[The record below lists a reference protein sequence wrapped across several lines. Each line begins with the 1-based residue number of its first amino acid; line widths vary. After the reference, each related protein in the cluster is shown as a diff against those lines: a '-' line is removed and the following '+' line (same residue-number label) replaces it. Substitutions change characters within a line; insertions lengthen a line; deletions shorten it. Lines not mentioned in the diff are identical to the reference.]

1 MVKKF
6 TDFKA
11 FNDDPDDVEED
22 ADGKKFVVKTNAI
35 LYLVDAGK
43 KMFSVSND
51 ADDENDFVQSLMVIS
66 SLKFNSFLKPKLI

>member
-1 MVKKF
+1 MLKKF